1 MRKVYGPIFIL
12 RPYERGI
19 QETLGKYQRF
29 IGPGLGFQI
38 PIIHLVRIRDVR
50 EHTMEIHPQAVIT
63 KDNVEIMVDG
73 IMWARPTIDEEAIKR
88 TFYNIDDWKRAIIQL
103 AMTNLRQEFGDL
115 TLDESLVARETIA
128 TNLQRILNAYAVE
141 WGLTVN
147 KVEIRLIDPPE
158 DIKKAM
164 HKQKTAEQE
173 RRSMRLLATGEFE
186 AAEQQKLAIIQRAE
200 GEREAAIHV
209 AEGKAEAIRL
219 VNEAAEKYFVG
230 NAQTLKQFEMIEN
243 SLRENAKIVI
253 TEHGI
258 NPTLLLGSL
267 PITLSNSDDTEIFN
281 KKGAK

>member
-1 MRKVYGPIFIL
+1 MRTIYSPIFIL
-12 RPYERGI
+12 RPFERGI
-19 QETLGKYQRF
+19 QETLGKYSRF
-29 IGPGLGFQI
+29 VMPGLGFQI
-38 PIIHLVRIRDVR
+38 PIIHIIRIRDVR
-50 EHTMEIHPQAVIT
+50 EHTMDIHPQPVIT
-63 KDNVEIMVDG
+63 KDNVEIQVDG
-73 IMWARPTIDEEAIKR
+73 IMWVRPTIEEEAIKK

-128 TNLQRILNAYAVE
+128 TNLQRILNTYAVE
-141 WGLTVN
+141 WGLTVS

-200 GEREAAIHV
+200 GEREAAIQV
-209 AEGKAEAIRL
+209 AKGRAEAIRL

-230 NAQTLKQFEMIEN
+230 NAQILKRMEMTEN
-243 SLRENAKIVI
+243 SLQHNAKIVL
-253 TEHGI
+253 TENGI
-258 NPTLLLGSL
+258 SPTLLLGSL
-267 PITLSNSDDTEIFN
+267 PVNMVNDDEPKT
-281 KKGAK
+281 KQR